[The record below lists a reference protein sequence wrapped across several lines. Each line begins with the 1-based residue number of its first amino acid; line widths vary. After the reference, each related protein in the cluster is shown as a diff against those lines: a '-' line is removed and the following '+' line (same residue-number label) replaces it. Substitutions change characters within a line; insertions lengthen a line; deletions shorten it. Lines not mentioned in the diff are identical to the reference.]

1 MKHFGHNFAIV
12 PPEDNWHFT
21 RGRLDPEGGILKSL
35 SRHLLYV
42 PGLLALLLI
51 SLSLVVVSGC
61 TTNSIAPVSISTQDK
76 LDWLNETMIDDQP
89 LRGSGYNVIDCPVL
103 FDTTLV
109 QEVTPYGSQ
118 FLMVNGAEEI
128 GFSLPYMAV
137 KSPITL
143 TIRVTKYQAPFGKF
157 WMLDC
162 GPDGTKFKEPLYV
175 QPNSHVTST
184 SSSVLFYF
192 NPDSGLWEVQQVEAK
207 ASPQLAIEHFSKY
220 GISE

>member
-1 MKHFGHNFAIV
+1 MK
-12 PPEDNWHFT
+12 
-21 RGRLDPEGGILKSL
+21 RLP
-35 SRHLLYV
+35 RHLLYV
-42 PGLLALLLI
+42 PALLALLVI
-51 SLSLVVVSGC
+51 SLSLVVITGC
-61 TTNSIAPVSISTQDK
+61 TTNSIAPTTVSTQDK

-89 LRGSGYNVIDCPVL
+89 QRGSGFNVIDCPIL

-109 QEVTPYGSQ
+109 KEVSPYGSQ
-118 FLMVNGAEEI
+118 IDMVNGAEKI
-128 GFSLPYMAV
+128 GFSLPYAAV

-157 WMLDC
+157 WMLEC
-162 GPDGTKFKEPLYV
+162 GPDGTKFKYPLYV
-175 QPNSHVTST
+175 QPNSQVTST

-192 NPDSGLWEVQQVEAK
+192 NPDTELWEVQQIEAE